1 MLFFDTILLNYSF
14 NCMGSRAEPVALIFS
29 CQYISRVKSH
39 AKIIN
44 FSLYTCY
51 LIMSVGLSE
60 LMQEFAS
67 PRLYF

>member
-1 MLFFDTILLNYSF
+1 
-14 NCMGSRAEPVALIFS
+14 MGSRAEPGALIFS
-29 CQYISRVKSH
+29 CQYISRVKNH